1 MKFVTVMDMWL
12 LIINLGLMGTI
23 VYFGRKLVKSFSRI
37 AVVAEKRIDS
47 PERARILK
55 IVQEEINTYELAVS
69 LGDEESFH
77 TLKVLK
83 DIEKQ
88 IIGER

>member
-37 AVVAEKRIDS
+37 AGVAEKRLES
-47 PERARILK
+47 TEVTRITK
-55 IVQEEINTYELAVS
+55 IIQSEINAYELAVS
-69 LGDEESFH
+69 LGDEESRH
-77 TLKVLK
+77 TLNALK
-83 DIEKQ
+83 DIQKQ
-88 IIGER
+88 ILK